1 MHELSIAQNIISIVQ
16 ENINQE
22 QQYSVKRVKVKIGKL
37 TNILVDSLVFGF
49 EALTKE
55 TNLDGVVL
63 EVENIPLTI
72 RCKDCE
78 TLTSLDDYIFSC
90 PACNST
96 AINLISGTE
105 LMVSEIELND

>member
-1 MHELSIAQNIISIVQ
+1 MHELSIAQSIISIVQ
-16 ENINQE
+16 ENLNQE
-22 QQYSVKRVKVKIGKL
+22 QQHSVKCVKVKIGKL
-37 TNILVDSLVFGF
+37 SNILVDSLVFGF

-90 PACNST
+90 PACDST
-96 AINLISGTE
+96 AITLVSGTE